1 MKNKTF
7 TKMLSTIFAASIM
20 VAGCSQAT
28 TATSTSSTSS
38 SSSNEVSTSSDTINI
53 GGLWELTGAT
63 AAYGVVQDNAVQLAV
78 EQRNEAGGIDGK
90 EVNYQSYDNQGTP
103 EEAATGM
110 TYLIE
115 QGNSVV
121 LGPATAALTFAS
133 QPVAE
138 NAQVPFVSATTT
150 VDDATINT
158 ETGEPW
164 EYFYRTSF
172 EISFQGAAIAEFA
185 NQNNYETAAVL
196 KDNSTDYGQNLTD
209 IFVENFDGDV
219 IIDESY
225 ISGDTDFSSVLTN
238 VKSQN
243 PDVIFIAGYYQEA
256 GPIIKQAREMGI
268 ETAIVGPNGL
278 GNQNIIELAGAEN
291 MTNVHY
297 VAHFVYT
304 EDADQDVQDFYN
316 AYVEKFGE
324 EPDMFSAVA
333 YDAANM
339 VMDAIDNA
347 DTTDPTAIKDAI
359 GDTKEFDG
367 IAYDITFDE
376 DHNVSAPAYIQE
388 VVNGEPTENVTVIEP
403 EED

>member
-1 MKNKTF
+1 MK
-7 TKMLSTIFAASIM
+7 KMKFAKILTIIFAVTIM
-20 VAGCSQAT
+20 GIGCTQAT
-28 TATSTSSTSS
+28 TVTSNNDHSSTSS
-38 SSSNEVSTSSDTINI
+38 VEDYVDSAAVNI

-63 AAYGVVQDNAVQLAV
+63 AAYGVVQDNAIQLAV
-78 EQRNEAGGIDGK
+78 EQRNDAGGIDGK
-90 EVNYQSYDNQGTP
+90 EVYYHSYDNKGTP

-121 LGPATAALTFAS
+121 LGPATAALTFAT

-138 NAQVPFVSATTT
+138 NAEVPFVSATTT
-150 VDDATINT
+150 VDDATINSK
-158 ETGEPW
+158 TGEVW

-185 NQNNYETAAVL
+185 NQNGYSTAAVL

-209 IFVENFDGDV
+209 IFVDHFEGDV

-238 VKSQN
+238 VKSQQ

-268 ETAIVGPNGL
+268 DIAIVGPNGL
-278 GNQNIIELAGAEN
+278 GNQNIVELAGAKN
-291 MTNVHY
+291 MTNVYY
-297 VAHFVYT
+297 VAHFVFT

-316 AYVEKFGE
+316 AYVEKFGT

-339 VMDAIDNA
+339 VMDAIDKA
-347 DTTDPTAIKDAI
+347 DSTDPKAIKEAI
-359 GDTKEFDG
+359 GKTQGFEG
-367 IAYDITFDE
+367 IAYDISFDE
-376 DHNVSAPAYIQE
+376 EHNVSAPAYIQE
-388 VVNGEPTENVTVIEP
+388 VMNGEPTENVTVIEP
-403 EED
+403 K

>member
-1 MKNKTF
+1 MKKENLK
-7 TKMLSTIFAASIM
+7 KIIASTMTAAIIL
-20 VAGCSQAT
+20 AGCSSAT
-28 TATSTSSTSS
+28 TTTSSNGSS
-38 SSSNEVSTSSDTINI
+38 SEGASSSQNSDTVNI
-53 GGLWELTGAT
+53 GGLWELTGPT
-63 AAYGVVQDNAVQLAV
+63 AAYGVVQDNAVKLAV
-78 EQRNEAGGIDGK
+78 DQRNEAGGIDGK
-90 EVNYQSYDNQGTP
+90 EVVYENYDNKGTP

-110 TYLIE
+110 TYLVE

-121 LGPATAALTFAS
+121 MGPATAALTFAA

-150 VDDATINT
+150 VDDATINSS
-158 ETGEPW
+158 TGEVW
-164 EYFYRTSF
+164 EYFFRTSF

-185 NQNNYETAAVL
+185 NQEGYETAAVL

-209 IFVENFDGDV
+209 IFVENYDGDV
-219 IIDESY
+219 VIDESY

-238 VKSQN
+238 IKSQQ

-256 GPIIKQAREMGI
+256 GSIIKQAREMGI
-268 ETAIVGPNGL
+268 DIAIVGPNGL
-278 GNQNIIELAGAEN
+278 GNQNIVELAGVEN
-291 MTNVHY
+291 MTNVYY

-316 AYVEKFGE
+316 DYVEAYNA

-339 VMDAIDNA
+339 VMNAVDAA
-347 DTTDPTAIKDAI
+347 DSTDPSAVKDAI
-359 GDTKEFDG
+359 SNTKNFEG

-376 DHNVSAPAYIQE
+376 EHNVSAPAYIQE
-388 VVNGEPTENVTVIEP
+388 VVDGEPTDNVTVIEP
-403 EED
+403 E

>member
-1 MKNKTF
+1 MEKMKLV
-7 TKMLSTIFAASIM
+7 KMLTTIFAVSIM
-20 VAGCSQAT
+20 GVGCTQAT
-28 TATSTSSTSS
+28 TATSNNSNSSTSS
-38 SSSNEVSTSSDTINI
+38 AEANVDSDAVNI

-63 AAYGVVQDNAVQLAV
+63 AAYGVVQDNAIQLAV

-90 EVNYQSYDNQGTP
+90 EVNYHSYDNQGTP

-121 LGPATAALTFAS
+121 LGPATAALTFAT

-138 NAQVPFVSATTT
+138 SAEVPFVSATTT
-150 VDDATINT
+150 VDDATINSK
-158 ETGEPW
+158 TGEVW

-185 NQNNYETAAVL
+185 NQNGYSTAAVL

-209 IFVENFDGDV
+209 IFVNNFDGDV

-225 ISGDTDFSSVLTN
+225 ISGDTDFSSILTN
-238 VKSQN
+238 VKSQK

-268 ETAIVGPNGL
+268 DIAIVGPNGL
-278 GNQNIIELAGAEN
+278 GNQNIVELAGAKN
-291 MTNVHY
+291 MTNVYY

-316 AYVEKFGE
+316 AYVEKFGT

-339 VMDAIDNA
+339 VMDAIDAA
-347 DTTDPTAIKDAI
+347 DSTDPKSVKEAI
-359 GDTKEFDG
+359 GETQGFEG
-367 IAYDITFDE
+367 IAYDISFDE
-376 DHNVSAPAYIQE
+376 EHNVSAPAYIQE
-388 VVNGEPTENVTVIEP
+388 VMNGEPTENVTVIEP
-403 EED
+403 K

>member
-1 MKNKTF
+1 MKNMKF
-7 TKMLSTIFAASIM
+7 TKMLTTIFAASII
-20 VAGCSQAT
+20 VAGCSQVT
-28 TATSTSSTSS
+28 TATSNNSNSS
-38 SSSNEVSTSSDTINI
+38 SSSEVSTSDSDTVNI

-78 EQRNEAGGIDGK
+78 DQRNEAGGIDGK
-90 EVNYQSYDNQGTP
+90 EVSYQSYDNQGTP

-121 LGPATAALTFAS
+121 LGPATAALTFAT

-150 VDDATINT
+150 VDNATINS
-158 ETGEPW
+158 ETGEVW

-172 EISFQGAAIAEFA
+172 EISFQGAAIAKFA
-185 NQNNYETAAVL
+185 NQNGYETAAVL

-225 ISGDTDFSSVLTN
+225 ISCDTDFSSVLTN

-268 ETAIVGPNGL
+268 DIAIVGPNGL
-278 GNQNIIELAGAEN
+278 GNQNIVELAGAEN
-291 MTNVHY
+291 MTNVYY
-297 VAHFVYT
+297 VAHFVYA
-304 EDADQDVQDFYN
+304 EDAEKDVQDFYN
-316 AYVEKFGE
+316 AYVEKFGT

-339 VMDAIDNA
+339 VMDAIDAA
-347 DTTDPTAIKDAI
+347 DSTEPTTVKDAI
-359 GDTKEFDG
+359 GATEEFEG

-376 DHNVSAPAYIQE
+376 EHNVSAPAYIQE
-388 VVNGEPTENVTVIEP
+388 VVNGEPTENVTVIQP
-403 EED
+403 E

>member
-1 MKNKTF
+1 MKKMKF
-7 TKMLSTIFAASIM
+7 IKMLTTIFAVSIM
-20 VAGCSQAT
+20 GVGCTQAT
-28 TATSTSSTSS
+28 TATSNNGNSSTSS
-38 SSSNEVSTSSDTINI
+38 AEANVDSDAVNI

-63 AAYGVVQDNAVQLAV
+63 AAYGVVQDNAIQLAV

-90 EVNYQSYDNQGTP
+90 EVNYHSYDNQGTP

-121 LGPATAALTFAS
+121 LGPATAALTFAT

-138 NAQVPFVSATTT
+138 SAEVPFVSATTT
-150 VDDATINT
+150 VDDATINSK
-158 ETGEPW
+158 TGEVW

-185 NQNNYETAAVL
+185 NQNGYSTAAVL

-209 IFVENFDGDV
+209 IFVNNFDGDV

-225 ISGDTDFSSVLTN
+225 ISGDTDFSSILTN
-238 VKSQN
+238 VKSQK

-268 ETAIVGPNGL
+268 DIAIVGPNGL
-278 GNQNIIELAGAEN
+278 GNQNIVELAGAKN
-291 MTNVHY
+291 MTNVYY

-316 AYVEKFGE
+316 AYVEKFGT

-339 VMDAIDNA
+339 VMDAIDAA
-347 DTTDPTAIKDAI
+347 DSTDPKSVKEAI
-359 GDTKEFDG
+359 GETQGFEG
-367 IAYDITFDE
+367 IAYDISFDE
-376 DHNVSAPAYIQE
+376 EHNVSAPAYIQE
-388 VVNGEPTENVTVIEP
+388 VMNGEPTENVTVIEP
-403 EED
+403 K

>member
-1 MKNKTF
+1 MKKMKF
-7 TKMLSTIFAASIM
+7 IKMLTTIFAVSIM
-20 VAGCSQAT
+20 GVGCTQAT
-28 TATSTSSTSS
+28 TATSNNGNSSTSS
-38 SSSNEVSTSSDTINI
+38 AEANVDSDAVNI

-63 AAYGVVQDNAVQLAV
+63 AAYGVVQDNAIQLAV

-90 EVNYQSYDNQGTP
+90 EVNYHSYDNQGTP

-121 LGPATAALTFAS
+121 LGPATAALTFAT

-138 NAQVPFVSATTT
+138 SAEVPFVSATTT
-150 VDDATINT
+150 VDDATINSK
-158 ETGEPW
+158 TGEVW

-185 NQNNYETAAVL
+185 NQNGYSTAAVL

-209 IFVENFDGDV
+209 IFVNNFDGDV

-225 ISGDTDFSSVLTN
+225 ISGDTDFSSILTN
-238 VKSQN
+238 VKSQK

-268 ETAIVGPNGL
+268 DIAIVGPNGL
-278 GNQNIIELAGAEN
+278 GNQNIIELAGAKN
-291 MTNVHY
+291 MTNVYY

-316 AYVEKFGE
+316 AYVEKFGT

-339 VMDAIDNA
+339 VMDAIDAA
-347 DTTDPTAIKDAI
+347 DSTDPKSVKEAI
-359 GDTKEFDG
+359 GETQGFEG
-367 IAYDITFDE
+367 IAYDISFDE
-376 DHNVSAPAYIQE
+376 EHNVSAPAYIQE
-388 VVNGEPTENVTVIEP
+388 VMNGEPTENVTVIEP
-403 EED
+403 K

>member
-1 MKNKTF
+1 MKKMKF
-7 TKMLSTIFAASIM
+7 IKMLTTIFAVSIM
-20 VAGCSQAT
+20 GVGCTQAT
-28 TATSTSSTSS
+28 TATSNNGNSSTSS
-38 SSSNEVSTSSDTINI
+38 AEANVDSDAVNI

-63 AAYGVVQDNAVQLAV
+63 AAYGVVQDNAIQLAV

-90 EVNYQSYDNQGTP
+90 EVNYHSYDNQGTP

-121 LGPATAALTFAS
+121 LGPATAALTFAT

-138 NAQVPFVSATTT
+138 SAEVPFVSATTT
-150 VDDATINT
+150 VDDATINSK
-158 ETGEPW
+158 TGEVW

-185 NQNNYETAAVL
+185 NQNGYSTAAVL

-209 IFVENFDGDV
+209 IFVNNFDGDV

-238 VKSQN
+238 VKSQK

-268 ETAIVGPNGL
+268 DIAIVGPNGL
-278 GNQNIIELAGAEN
+278 GNQNIVELAGAKN
-291 MTNVHY
+291 MTNVYY

-316 AYVEKFGE
+316 AYVEKFGT

-339 VMDAIDNA
+339 VMDAIDAA
-347 DTTDPTAIKDAI
+347 DSTDPKSVKEAI
-359 GDTKEFDG
+359 GETQGFEG
-367 IAYDITFDE
+367 IAYDISFDE
-376 DHNVSAPAYIQE
+376 EHNVSAPAYIQE
-388 VVNGEPTENVTVIEP
+388 VMNGEPTENVTVIEP
-403 EED
+403 K

>member
-1 MKNKTF
+1 MKKMKLV
-7 TKMLSTIFAASIM
+7 KMLTTIFAVSIM
-20 VAGCSQAT
+20 GVGCTQAT
-28 TATSTSSTSS
+28 TATSNNSNSSTSS
-38 SSSNEVSTSSDTINI
+38 AEANVDSDVVNI

-63 AAYGVVQDNAVQLAV
+63 AAYGVVQDNAIQLAV

-90 EVNYQSYDNQGTP
+90 EVNYHSYDNQGTP

-121 LGPATAALTFAS
+121 LGPATAALTFAT

-138 NAQVPFVSATTT
+138 SAEVPFVSATTT
-150 VDDATINT
+150 VDDATINSK
-158 ETGEPW
+158 TGEVW

-185 NQNNYETAAVL
+185 NQNGYSTAAVL

-209 IFVENFDGDV
+209 IFVNNFDGDV

-238 VKSQN
+238 VKSQK

-268 ETAIVGPNGL
+268 DIAIVGPNGL
-278 GNQNIIELAGAEN
+278 GNQNIVELAGAKN
-291 MTNVHY
+291 MTNVYY

-316 AYVEKFGE
+316 AYVEKFGT

-339 VMDAIDNA
+339 VMDAIDAA
-347 DTTDPTAIKDAI
+347 DSTDPKSVKEAI
-359 GDTKEFDG
+359 GETQGFEG
-367 IAYDITFDE
+367 IAYDISFDE
-376 DHNVSAPAYIQE
+376 EHNVSAPAYIQE
-388 VVNGEPTENVTVIEP
+388 VMNGEPTENVTVIEP
-403 EED
+403 K

>member
-1 MKNKTF
+1 MKKMKF
-7 TKMLSTIFAASIM
+7 VKMLTTIFAVSIM
-20 VAGCSQAT
+20 GVGCTQAT
-28 TATSTSSTSS
+28 TATSNNSNSSTSS
-38 SSSNEVSTSSDTINI
+38 AEANVDSDAVNI

-63 AAYGVVQDNAVQLAV
+63 AAYGVVQDNAIQLAV

-90 EVNYQSYDNQGTP
+90 EVNYHSYDNQGTP

-121 LGPATAALTFAS
+121 LGPATAALTFAT

-138 NAQVPFVSATTT
+138 SAEVPFVSATTT
-150 VDDATINT
+150 VDDATINSK
-158 ETGEPW
+158 TGEVW

-185 NQNNYETAAVL
+185 NQNGYSTAAVL

-209 IFVENFDGDV
+209 IFVNNFDGDV

-238 VKSQN
+238 VKSQK

-268 ETAIVGPNGL
+268 DIAIVGPNGL
-278 GNQNIIELAGAEN
+278 GNQNIVELAGAKN
-291 MTNVHY
+291 MTNVYY

-316 AYVEKFGE
+316 AYVEKFGT

-339 VMDAIDNA
+339 VMDAIDAA
-347 DTTDPTAIKDAI
+347 DSTDPKSVKEAI
-359 GDTKEFDG
+359 GETQGFEG
-367 IAYDITFDE
+367 IAYDISFDE
-376 DHNVSAPAYIQE
+376 EHNVSAPAYIQE
-388 VVNGEPTENVTVIEP
+388 VMNGEPTENVTVIEP
-403 EED
+403 K